1 MEIKK
6 IDKNNYRELA
16 LYLSSN
22 FTPKKNS
29 SYYLQKFNYFWERNP
44 SFNDK
49 DLKGYILIDKKKIKG
64 TILNIPIEYISDKNL
79 KFKIS
84 CPSFWYVDQLYRSYS
99 INLFLEYFKSNK
111 FIVNSTAN
119 KKTIPIFKR
128 LNFIDIN
135 TNEKSY
141 IKINNHK
148 LIFKLLKNF
157 MPKKISMLLSKFFFK
172 LYYFF
177 SIILKNKLNL
187 NYIKLIELKKIDE
200 IKKYCS
206 HTKLFF
212 KNIEWFFENKNKKFF
227 IYFNKY
233 NKIKYLIT
241 SENLSPDQDL
251 FLEILDTNINNLNI
265 INSFELFYINNFKN
279 DNFKFDYIW
288 VHGIKKK
295 FLFKN
300 FFFSSNRFK
309 KNACLVN
316 DNFYKKFN
324 IEYSALLGEYSIINE
339 K

>member
-1 MEIKK
+1 M
-6 IDKNNYRELA
+6 N
-16 LYLSSN
+16 
-22 FTPKKNS
+22 
-29 SYYLQKFNYFWERNP
+29 
-44 SFNDK
+44 
-49 DLKGYILIDKKKIKG
+49 G
-64 TILNIPIEYISDKNL
+64 
-79 KFKIS
+79 
-84 CPSFWYVDQLYRSYS
+84 
-99 INLFLEYFKSNK
+99 
-111 FIVNSTAN
+111 
-119 KKTIPIFKR
+119 
-128 LNFIDIN
+128 
-135 TNEKSY
+135 
-141 IKINNHK
+141 
-148 LIFKLLKNF
+148 
-157 MPKKISMLLSKFFFK
+157 
-172 LYYFF
+172 
-177 SIILKNKLNL
+177 
-187 NYIKLIELKKIDE
+187 
-200 IKKYCS
+200 
-206 HTKLFF
+206 
-212 KNIEWFFENKNKKFF
+212 FFENKNKKFF

-300 FFFSSNRFK
+300 FFFFCSNRFK